1 MNQKLAVGLLE
12 VHGHRIS
19 LAQNGKEAVAAWES
33 RPFDLVLMDL
43 QMPELDG
50 FGATRR
56 LRAAGFTA
64 PIVALT
70 GNALESER
78 HRCREEGFDDF
89 TTKPVRKE
97 NLLDILRNHLSD
109 FWWNGNAINLCRFG
123 LQLAVGYGSP
133 FRVKCRM
140 CLPVDLK

>member
-1 MNQKLAVGLLE
+1 V
-12 VHGHRIS
+12 V
-19 LAQNGKEAVAAWES
+19 EARDGGEACELVRAEERAG
-33 RPFDLVLMDL
+33 RPIDLVLMDL

-97 NLLDILRNHLSD
+97 SLLGILRNHL
-109 FWWNGNAINLCRFG
+109 RP
-123 LQLAVGYGSP
+123 LA
-133 FRVKCRM
+133 
-140 CLPVDLK
+140 PVERNTP